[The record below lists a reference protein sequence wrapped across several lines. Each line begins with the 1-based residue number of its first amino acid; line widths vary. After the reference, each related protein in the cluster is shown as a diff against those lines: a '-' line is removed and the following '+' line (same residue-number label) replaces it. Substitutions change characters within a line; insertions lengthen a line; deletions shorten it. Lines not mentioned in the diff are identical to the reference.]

1 MMDKDSGGYTAV
13 TDELDIKI
21 DEDAVDS
28 TIPRQTAVART
39 QAEMAAG
46 NWTPG
51 RVNQAMAFV
60 YAAPGQT
67 LARFARTLGPGSYV
81 VKRAQKSDA
90 KRKQEKRSRKANR
103 RRR

>member
-1 MMDKDSGGYTAV
+1 MMDKDSGYTAV

-46 NWTPG
+46 NWAG
-51 RVNQAMAFV
+51 LIR
-60 YAAPGQT
+60 
-67 LARFARTLGPGSYV
+67 RW
-81 VKRAQKSDA
+81 
-90 KRKQEKRSRKANR
+90 RS
-103 RRR
+103 